1 MCSTSTK
8 RVERA
13 HPRSRGD
20 HSCFVAGESQC
31 SGSSPLARGP
41 LRLRVL
47 RGSMRGLIPARAGNT
62 ILSPRA
68 SARGGAHPRSRG
80 EHAFAARVTVGVW
93 AHPRSRGEHCRAM
106 CQAMRARGSSPLARG
121 TLRRPRIA
129 STRIRLIPAR
139 AGNTIAVVLALD
151 EIGAHPRSRGEHES
165 YGEMSAREA
174 GSSPLA
180 RGTRGGV
187 CPRGSLHRAHPR
199 SRGEHMRIFYAAFP
213 VVGSSPLAR
222 GTHCPG
228 GYLPR
233 ARGLIPARAGNT
245 ILSPKASAE
254 IGAHPR
260 SRGEHILALHH
271 LIAPHGS
278 SPLARGT
285 QSPAACT
292 LYSAG
297 LIPARAGNTLRV

>member
-47 RGSMRGLIPARAGNT
+47 RGSMRG
-62 ILSPRA
+62 
-68 SARGGAHPRSRG
+68 
-80 EHAFAARVTVGVW
+80 
-93 AHPRSRGEHCRAM
+93 
-106 CQAMRARGSSPLARG
+106 
-121 TLRRPRIA
+121 
-129 STRIRLIPAR
+129 LIPAR

-285 QSPAACT
+285 LWGNCFSFAIV
-292 LYSAG
+292 G
-297 LIPARAGNTLRV
+297 LIPARAGNTWPAHLAMGRG